1 MGFPKSLP
9 SNTERRATGWERDGG
24 AFEKI
29 GGVSNLNL
37 SLRIND
43 RWLIYVHCDQDK
55 EVYLLV
61 SS

>member
-9 SNTERRATGWERDGG
+9 SNTERTATGSERDGG

-29 GGVSNLNL
+29 GGVANLNL
-37 SLRIND
+37 SSRINH
-43 RWLIYVHCDQDK
+43 RWLIYVRCDQDK